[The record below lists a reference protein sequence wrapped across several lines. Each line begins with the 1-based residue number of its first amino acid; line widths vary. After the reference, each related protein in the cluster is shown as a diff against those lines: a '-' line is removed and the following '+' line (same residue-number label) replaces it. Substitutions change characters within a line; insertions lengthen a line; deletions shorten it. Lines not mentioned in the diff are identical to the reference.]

1 MKTVTVLLLLAIG
14 CLIPLILGMEAI
26 LILSLPGGLP
36 LGTLM
41 AAVAIISAS
50 LIPVVKSN
58 SGSFLRRAAWVLFS
72 GSLLW
77 LPLGIY
83 LSGSAALNFVQDAAD
98 SQIYWRFTAGLSVCI
113 LIALVWAGIQNIIVR
128 RAEKK

>member
-14 CLIPLILGMEAI
+14 CLVPLILGVEGI
-26 LILSLPGGLP
+26 LLVSLPGGLP
-36 LGTLM
+36 LGTLL
-41 AAVAIISAS
+41 AAVAMISAS
-50 LIPVVKSN
+50 LIPVVKPN

-72 GSLLW
+72 TSVLW

-98 SQIYWRFTAGLSVCI
+98 AQFFWRFTSGLVITI
-113 LIALVWAGIQNIIVR
+113 LIVLVWTGIQNIIAR
-128 RAEKK
+128 RDEKK

>member
-14 CLIPLILGMEAI
+14 CLIPLILGVEGI
-26 LILSLPGGLP
+26 LLVSLPGGLP
-36 LGTLM
+36 LGTLL
-41 AAVAIISAS
+41 AAVAMISAS

-72 GSLLW
+72 TSVLW

-98 SQIYWRFTAGLSVCI
+98 AQFFWRFTSGLVITI
-113 LIALVWAGIQNIIVR
+113 LIVLVWTGIQNIIAR
-128 RAEKK
+128 RDEKK

>member
-1 MKTVTVLLLLAIG
+1 MKTVTVLLLLTIG

-83 LSGSAALNFVQDAAD
+83 LSGNAALNFVQDAAD
-98 SQIYWRFTAGLSVCI
+98 SQLFWRFTVGLSVCI
-113 LIALVWAGIQNIIVR
+113 LIALVCTGIQEIINS
-128 RAEKK
+128 RAE

>member
-14 CLIPLILGMEAI
+14 CLVPLILGVEGI
-26 LILSLPGGLP
+26 LLVSLPGGLP
-36 LGTLM
+36 LGTLL
-41 AAVAIISAS
+41 AAVAMISAS

-72 GSLLW
+72 TSVLW

-98 SQIYWRFTAGLSVCI
+98 AQFFWRFTSGLVITI
-113 LIALVWAGIQNIIVR
+113 LIVLVWTGIQNIIAR
-128 RAEKK
+128 RDEKK